1 LEAVLT
7 GQAHETLLDTYQPER
22 EPHARALIELA
33 IGMGRVVCTLDR
45 EAASARDRNMLA
57 QRAAGG
63 APLPPLRTAPLGAGC
78 IHAGSSGAGDLF
90 PQPTLGEGVR
100 RLRLDDALGEG
111 PWLITRR
118 PAPVGLGIA
127 TYDLDH
133 PALSPFLLD
142 LLRWFSA
149 HAAQAV
155 LVRPDRYVFGTGEP
169 IALAAAWAA
178 AMKPETQ
185 PALTPA

>member
-1 LEAVLT
+1 
-7 GQAHETLLDTYQPER
+7 
-22 EPHARALIELA
+22 
-33 IGMGRVVCTLDR
+33 MGRLVCTLDK
-45 EAASARDRNMLA
+45 AAADARDAEMLA
-57 QRAAGG
+57 QRAAGA
-63 APLPPLRTAPLGAGC
+63 APLPAPRSAPLGAGC
-78 IHAGSSGAGDLF
+78 ILAGTPGAGALF

-100 RLRLDDALGEG
+100 RLRLDDGLGEG

-118 PAPVGLGIA
+118 SAPVGLGIA

-149 HAAQAV
+149 HNAQAV

-169 IALAAAWAA
+169 VALLAAWAA
-178 AMKPETQ
+178 ALKPETQ